1 MYKAV
6 LCLLLLGQVILGD
19 NDTKQSVEEEEDL
32 GLGEQ
37 WAITDENLEKTEKE
51 ISHFVVFIC
60 KYRLFFEIVKVPQFD
75 AYTQII
81 LYFL

>member
-1 MYKAV
+1 MIVSKKPLLLLIPCLRDMYKAV

-60 KYRLFFEIVKVPQFD
+60 KYRLFF
-75 AYTQII
+75 
-81 LYFL
+81 

>member
-6 LCLLLLGQVILGD
+6 LFLLLLGQVILGD
-19 NDTKQSVEEEEDL
+19 KDKKESVEEEEDL
-32 GLGEQ
+32 GLGKQ

-60 KYRLFFEIVKVPQFD
+60 KYGH
-75 AYTQII
+75 
-81 LYFL
+81 